1 MTAKTP
7 LGATALLLATVAT
20 ASAQTPTIETF
31 RQMER
36 QLAAAYMK
44 GDRQFVDDLLADDW
58 TSISYRGELWTKAR
72 VLAMFDGARPPMSK
86 NEIEVDNVR
95 VLGDVAI
102 VTGRSLAEGRVDGH
116 DISIEQ
122 RYTDIYVKRDGRWR
136 VVSSQG
142 TQGP

>member
-1 MTAKTP
+1 MQRWQPCSPRSMPPWRPCSLKSTRPWRKRCTRFA
-7 LGATALLLATVAT
+7 
-20 ASAQTPTIETF
+20 TF

-86 NEIEVDNVR
+86 NEIEVDN
-95 VLGDVAI
+95 
-102 VTGRSLAEGRVDGH
+102 
-116 DISIEQ
+116 
-122 RYTDIYVKRDGRWR
+122 
-136 VVSSQG
+136 
-142 TQGP
+142 